1 MKCFGN
7 FLATSALM
15 AVIAVGALA
24 VTTTSASARTVCNSY
39 GECWQTHQRY
49 RTYPTILG
57 VHFYSDSWARR
68 HRTDRK
74 YQWRDKP
81 NDDRG
86 YYDRGTWHTFDEHR

>member
-24 VTTTSASARTVCNSY
+24 VTTVSASAATVCNSN

-49 RTYPTILG
+49 KTYPTTLG
-57 VHFYSDSWARR
+57 VHFYTDRWARR
-68 HRTDRK
+68 HHTDHK
-74 YQWRDKP
+74 YQWRDKQ

-86 YYDRGTWHTFDEHR
+86 YYDHGNWHTFDEHH

>member
-15 AVIAVGALA
+15 AVVAVGALA
-24 VTTTSASARTVCNSY
+24 VTTVSASAATVCNSY

-49 RTYPTILG
+49 RTYPTTLG

-68 HRTDRK
+68 HHTDHR
-74 YQWRDKP
+74 YQWRDRQ
-81 NDDRG
+81 NDDHG
-86 YYDRGTWHTFDEHR
+86 YYDHGTWHTFDERH